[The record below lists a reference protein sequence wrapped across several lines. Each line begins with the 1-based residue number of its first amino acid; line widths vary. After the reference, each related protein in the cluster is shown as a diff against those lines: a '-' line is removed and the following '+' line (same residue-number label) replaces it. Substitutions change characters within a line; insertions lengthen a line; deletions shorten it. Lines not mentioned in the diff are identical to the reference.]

1 MANRISR
8 AGKKHWNYDCTFK
21 GELRPSVKTEFLK
34 CLILHRSCRNQLLCY
49 TDFGEEL
56 FAPGTECLYMYL
68 PKSAPVKKLNRPNV
82 ELLEITDLQENRR
95 LSAEPGLKKRLPHY
109 VCADFFSFL
118 NLPTASMLNKINTFS
133 NYSETRHS
141 T

>member
-1 MANRISR
+1 M
-8 AGKKHWNYDCTFK
+8 D
-21 GELRPSVKTEFLK
+21 
-34 CLILHRSCRNQLLCY
+34 LIF
-49 TDFGEEL
+49 T
-56 FAPGTECLYMYL
+56 
-68 PKSAPVKKLNRPNV
+68 RPNV

-118 NLPTASMLNKINTFS
+118 NLPTASMLNKINIFS

-141 T
+141 TY

>member
-1 MANRISR
+1 M
-8 AGKKHWNYDCTFK
+8 D
-21 GELRPSVKTEFLK
+21 
-34 CLILHRSCRNQLLCY
+34 LIF
-49 TDFGEEL
+49 T
-56 FAPGTECLYMYL
+56 
-68 PKSAPVKKLNRPNV
+68 RPNV

-118 NLPTASMLNKINTFS
+118 NLPTASIFNKIIIVS

-141 T
+141 LYYLITKFTILPLTTITLTISLPSVNFL